1 MRTTT
6 VTKTCC
12 KPGFSQVLCRRG
24 HTNCG
29 HLRDHSRYSKPK
41 TGFTILLLT
50 AIKMFRFTLSAI
62 KYETKYE
69 IRKSIP
75 FGSIFDL
82 FLLFGLKTRC
92 VNFYSSPDEETFGT
106 GACFYFLLAKVSLR
120 PERTWKHSWERL
132 INTDHE
138 LSHTQIIS
146 ASMSVPL
153 TVCVYLCDFN
163 SLSLPSDLLKRTVH
177 PKMKTLSSFTHPHVV
192 PNPCDFLSF
201 VKHKMI
207 RLLWKRMLSLRVNSE
222 RIILLSR
229 IFLVNQLK
237 FKTKLTDSRVQLT
250 DSVICSRL
258 KQREGF
264 QWMVA

>member
-1 MRTTT
+1 
-6 VTKTCC
+6 
-12 KPGFSQVLCRRG
+12 
-24 HTNCG
+24 
-29 HLRDHSRYSKPK
+29 
-41 TGFTILLLT
+41 
-50 AIKMFRFTLSAI
+50 MFRFTLSAI
-62 KYETKYE
+62 KYKTKYE

-92 VNFYSSPDEETFGT
+92 VHLYSSPDEETFGT

-153 TVCVYLCDFN
+153 TVCVYVCDFN

-177 PKMKTLSSFTHPHVV
+177 PKMKTLSSCTHPHVV

-201 VKHKMI
+201 F
-207 RLLWKRMLSLRVNSE
+207 RETQNDSFWRVNSVV
-222 RIILLSR
+222 LLWANHS
-229 IFLVNQLK
+229 FESDLFSESVE
-237 FKTKLTDSRVQLT
+237 VQNKADRFPSST
-250 DSVICSRL
+250 HRL

-264 QWMVA
+264 QWMLA

>member
-1 MRTTT
+1 
-6 VTKTCC
+6 
-12 KPGFSQVLCRRG
+12 
-24 HTNCG
+24 
-29 HLRDHSRYSKPK
+29 
-41 TGFTILLLT
+41 
-50 AIKMFRFTLSAI
+50 MFRFTLSAI
-62 KYETKYE
+62 KYKTKYE

-153 TVCVYLCDFN
+153 TVCVYVCDFN

-177 PKMKTLSSFTHPHVV
+177 PKMKTVV
-192 PNPCDFLSF
+192 IYSPSCRSEPVWLSF
-201 VKHKMI
+201 FSETQNDSVALKANA
-207 RLLWKRMLSLRVNSE
+207 LPESE
-222 RIILLSR
+222 RWANHSFESDLFSESVEVQNKADWFSSSTHRLCDLLTAQTKGR
-229 IFLVNQLK
+229 ISVNDGLDFGLFFTQIYLQLQ
-237 FKTKLTDSRVQLT
+237 KTWNIGKRYGSPLWCFYVTPHR
-250 DSVICSRL
+250 INCNCMKKCSWCTL
-258 KQREGF
+258 
-264 QWMVA
+264 

>member
-1 MRTTT
+1 
-6 VTKTCC
+6 
-12 KPGFSQVLCRRG
+12 
-24 HTNCG
+24 
-29 HLRDHSRYSKPK
+29 
-41 TGFTILLLT
+41 
-50 AIKMFRFTLSAI
+50 MFRFTLSAI
-62 KYETKYE
+62 KYKTKYE

-92 VNFYSSPDEETFGT
+92 VNLYSSPDEETFGT
-106 GACFYFLLAKVSLR
+106 GACFHFLLAKVSLR

-153 TVCVYLCDFN
+153 TVCVYVCDFN

-177 PKMKTLSSFTHPHVV
+177 PKMKTLSSCTVLHIV

-207 RLLWKRMLSLRVNSE
+207 RFEEWTLLFSCE

-229 IFLVNQLK
+229 IFLVNRLK

-250 DSVICSRL
+250 DSNKGKDFSECWLRFWLVFFTQIYL
-258 KQREGF
+258 QLQKT
-264 QWMVA
+264 

>member
-1 MRTTT
+1 
-6 VTKTCC
+6 
-12 KPGFSQVLCRRG
+12 
-24 HTNCG
+24 
-29 HLRDHSRYSKPK
+29 
-41 TGFTILLLT
+41 
-50 AIKMFRFTLSAI
+50 MFRFTLSAI
-62 KYETKYE
+62 KYKTKYE

-92 VNFYSSPDEETFGT
+92 VNLYSSPDEETFGT

-153 TVCVYLCDFN
+153 TVCVYVCDFN

-177 PKMKTLSSFTHPHVV
+177 PKMKTLSSCTVLHVV

-207 RLLWKRMLSLRVNSE
+207 GFEEWTLLFSCE

-229 IFLVNQLK
+229 IFLVNRLK
-237 FKTKLTDSRVQLT
+237 FKTKLTDSWVQLT
-250 DSVICSRL
+250 DSNKGKDFSECWLRFWLVFFTQIYL
-258 KQREGF
+258 QLQKT
-264 QWMVA
+264 